1 MKMARKQQ
9 VLMQLSDAQI
19 ENIKG
24 IFHHF
29 DWDFDSAVVS
39 NSSLLV
45 DAKTQTDSQD
55 HAEEI
60 NVNDKEV
67 NQHFRIQQ
75 DPNNTE
81 CIYCFCRSCITDEV
95 NRQLWWKLTLIQNTE
110 EIKIYIKKYTKDF

>member
-1 MKMARKQQ
+1 M
-9 VLMQLSDAQI
+9 
-19 ENIKG
+19 
-24 IFHHF
+24 
-29 DWDFDSAVVS
+29 
-39 NSSLLV
+39 